1 MLDTMTFTKAG
12 GALCG
17 ALLVYMLGGWA
28 AEILYHPKGGEIA
41 QAYSIDT
48 GAAGEEEAETEEVS
62 FEDLMASADADAGS
76 KLWRQCSACHS
87 NEADKHGTGP
97 SLHAIVGR
105 DKAAIDGFRYSGAMA
120 AAEGAWEAENL
131 YAFIANPRGY
141 IAGTSM
147 AYAGMRKSEDRANLI
162 AYLATFN

>member
-1 MLDTMTFTKAG
+1 MLDTMTFTKIG

-28 AEILYHPKGGEIA
+28 AEVLYHPKKSDVA

-48 GAAGEEEAETEEVS
+48 GAGGDDTAAAEEVS
-62 FEDLMASADADAGS
+62 FADLYAAASAEDGS

-87 NEADKHGTGP
+87 NEAGKHGTGP

-105 DKAAIDGFRYSGAMA
+105 DKAAIEGFRYSGAMA
-120 AAEGAWEAENL
+120 AAEGAWEPENL
-131 YAFIANPRGY
+131 DAFLTNPRGY
-141 IAGTSM
+141 VNGTSM
-147 AYAGMRKSEDRANLI
+147 AYAGMKKAEDRANLI